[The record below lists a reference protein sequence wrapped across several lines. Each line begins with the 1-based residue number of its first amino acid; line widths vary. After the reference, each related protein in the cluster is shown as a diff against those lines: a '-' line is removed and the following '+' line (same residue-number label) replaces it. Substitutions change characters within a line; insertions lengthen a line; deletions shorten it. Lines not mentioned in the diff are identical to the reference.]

1 MASFSLS
8 AFKIK
13 LINSIL
19 YENFN
24 KDIPLDRVYAGHFKK
39 IKLKPQEQALIIDL
53 VNDLIRRLNY
63 YTFIAGYNRTRDGK
77 RHINKLI
84 CALHIEKKWPVP
96 KDLPDCEDFSVKQ
109 AKTRREQAREIPNLR
124 YGCPEWLDVLGRDQ
138 LGEQWEKEKVTLSRK
153 PERYIRTNT
162 LKTTREELC
171 SRLADAQISFE
182 VPDDQ
187 EDAIKITGNADI
199 FKTQMFRDGLFE
211 QQDIGS
217 QKIAPF
223 LQVKPGLRVIDA
235 CAGAGGKTL
244 HLSALMK
251 GKGIIIAM
259 DDKDW
264 KLQALKE
271 RAKRAGSF
279 NIETR
284 HIDST
289 KVIKKLKESADR
301 VLLDVPCSGTGV
313 LKRNFDTKW
322 QDNSHDIRELTV
334 IQADILDRYSQMTK
348 KGGILVYSTCSILPM
363 ENQNQITAFLEK
375 HPEFILE
382 EQQTVYPSAGG
393 DGFFMARMKRTDSA
407 TVQEN
412 TVTETGNTQEAP
424 SSDSVT
430 KE

>member
-1 MASFSLS
+1 M
-8 AFKIK
+8 
-13 LINSIL
+13 
-19 YENFN
+19 
-24 KDIPLDRVYAGHFKK
+24 
-39 IKLKPQEQALIIDL
+39 
-53 VNDLIRRLNY
+53 
-63 YTFIAGYNRTRDGK
+63 
-77 RHINKLI
+77 
-84 CALHIEKKWPVP
+84 PVP
-96 KDLPDCEDFSVKQ
+96 VPE
-109 AKTRREQAREIPNLR
+109 AR
-124 YGCPEWLDVLGRDQ
+124 
-138 LGEQWEKEKVTLSRK
+138 
-153 PERYIRTNT
+153 
-162 LKTTREELC
+162 
-171 SRLADAQISFE
+171 
-182 VPDDQ
+182 
-187 EDAIKITGNADI
+187 
-199 FKTQMFRDGLFE
+199 
-211 QQDIGS
+211 
-217 QKIAPF
+217 
-223 LQVKPGLRVIDA
+223 
-235 CAGAGGKTL
+235 
-244 HLSALMK
+244 H
-251 GKGIIIAM
+251 
-259 DDKDW
+259 DKDW

>member
-84 CALHIEKKWPVP
+84 CALHIEKNWPVP

-138 LGEQWEKEKVTLSRK
+138 LGEQWEKEKVALSRK

-279 NIETR
+279 NTQTR

-424 SSDSVT
+424 SSYSVT

>member
-138 LGEQWEKEKVTLSRK
+138 LGEQWEKEKVALSRK

-424 SSDSVT
+424 SSDSLT

>member
-138 LGEQWEKEKVTLSRK
+138 LGKQWEKEKVALSRK

>member
-39 IKLKPQEQALIIDL
+39 IKLEPQEQALIIDL

-109 AKTRREQAREIPNLR
+109 AKIRREQAREIPNLR

-138 LGEQWEKEKVTLSRK
+138 LGEQWEKEKIALSRK

-171 SRLADAQISFE
+171 SRLADARIAFE
-182 VPDDQ
+182 VPEDQ
-187 EDAIKITGNADI
+187 EEAIKITGNADI

-322 QDNSHDIRELTV
+322 QDNSQDIRELTV

-348 KGGILVYSTCSILPM
+348 EGGILVYSTCSILPM

-393 DGFFMARMKRTDSA
+393 DGFFMARMRRTASA

-412 TVTETGNTQEAP
+412 IVTETKNNQEEP